1 MRCAQADCGS
11 PRAISYSRPG
21 HDSLVALDLVQ
32 VFECT
37 RGRPIVHRDLRVRL
51 SPSEMGRLRP
61 GAGTRGETDAF
72 GVSEGGVAEVSI
84 PLRE

>member
-21 HDSLVALDLVQ
+21 HDSLVALDLDRI
-32 VFECT
+32 FKRS
-37 RGRPIVHRDLRVRL
+37 RGRPVVHRDVRVRL
-51 SPSEMGRLRP
+51 SPAEMGRLRP